1 MHTDLFDVKP
11 ERWIAAGEGVRPT
24 GRPGRRGWVAAA
36 AALALLAVSACAY
49 LVGYRDMGPMRTQ
62 VESLKAQLAAVQMQ
76 LSALKAQQ
84 SEATS
89 RPVCRSAADWLE
101 TITQQERAAQ
111 WQVAATN
118 AQTALSAPG
127 LCDTDR
133 KVLAEKAVADG
144 LEALFA
150 ERFAPDDV
158 AAQRQSVDR
167 YQGLQRLAQEHQVRF
182 PSARQ
187 VAGRA
192 YDVGQFLLAKQAF
205 EEALERGEVTT
216 SDQAQVQFYY
226 STLYNL
232 GAWWAETASGA
243 TRSEGLRLLAA
254 ANQIDRQYRI
264 GNGLAWARLRELVG
278 PDERQWP
285 APAATPLLDGTE

>member
-1 MHTDLFDVKP
+1 MNTDVFDVKP
-11 ERWIAAGEGVRPT
+11 ERWIATGEPVRPT
-24 GRPGRRGWVAAA
+24 SRSGRGGWVAAA
-36 AALALLAVSACAY
+36 AALAILAVSACAY

-62 VESLKAQLAAVQMQ
+62 IESLNAQLADVQMQ
-76 LSALKAQQ
+76 LGALKAQQ
-84 SEATS
+84 SEATPLTAC
-89 RPVCRSAADWLE
+89 RPAADWLE
-101 TITQQERAAQ
+101 TITGQERAAQ

-118 AQTALSAPG
+118 AQTALRAPG
-127 LCDTDR
+127 LCASDR
-133 KVLAEKAVADG
+133 KVLAGKAVADG

-167 YQGLQRLAQEHQVRF
+167 YQGLKRLAQAYGVPF

-192 YDVGQFLLAKQAF
+192 YDVGQFLLAKLAF

-216 SDQAQVQFYY
+216 SDQGQVQFYY

-243 TRSEGLRLLAA
+243 TQTEGFRLLAA
-254 ANQIDRQYRI
+254 ANQIDRHYRI

-278 PDERQWP
+278 PDEGRWP
-285 APAATPLLDGTE
+285 APAATPLLDGTK

>member
-11 ERWIAAGEGVRPT
+11 ERWIATGEAVRPT

-36 AALALLAVSACAY
+36 AALVILAVSACAY
-49 LVGYRDMGPMRTQ
+49 LAGYRDMGRMRGQ
-62 VESLKAQLAAVQMQ
+62 VEGLNAQLAAVQRQ

-84 SEATS
+84 SQATP
-89 RPVCRSAADWLE
+89 RPACRSAADWLE
-101 TITQQERAAQ
+101 TITGQERAAQ

-127 LCDTDR
+127 LCDRDR
-133 KVLAEKAVADG
+133 KVLAGKAVADG

-150 ERFAPDDV
+150 QRFAPDDL

-167 YQGLQRLAQEHQVRF
+167 YQGLQRLAQAYDVPF

-205 EEALERGEVTT
+205 EEALERGEITMA
-216 SDQAQVQFYY
+216 DQAQVQFYY

-232 GAWWAETASGA
+232 GVWWAETASGA

-278 PDERQWP
+278 PDERGWP
-285 APAATPLLDGTE
+285 APAASPLLDSTK